1 MITLNSYI
9 VDEAGNVAIS
19 PDGLALLG
27 RIKALVIPVFASTEQ
42 AVEWGSHLNPEQRA
56 TLMDIQR
63 TVSSAALGEHN
74 LERMVDLATQSQLMR
89 EAAQAVLWRSPT
101 P

>member
-1 MITLNSYI
+1 MIMLNSYI

-19 PDGLALLG
+19 SDGLALLG

-42 AVEWGSHLNPEQRA
+42 AVEWGSHLDFEQRA
-56 TLMDIQR
+56 TLVDIQR
-63 TVSSAALGEHN
+63 TVSNAALGERD
-74 LERMVDLATQSQLMR
+74 LQRMVDLATQSQLMR
-89 EAAQAVLWRSPT
+89 EAAQAVPWQLPT